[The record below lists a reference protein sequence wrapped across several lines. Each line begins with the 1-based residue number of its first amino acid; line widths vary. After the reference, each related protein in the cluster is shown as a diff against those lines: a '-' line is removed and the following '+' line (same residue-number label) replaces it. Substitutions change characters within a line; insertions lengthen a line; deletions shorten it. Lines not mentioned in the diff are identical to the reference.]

1 MLVWSSAQQ
10 AVVGANKANDYT
22 YDFSE
27 ILGEE
32 LDEAPVVIPM
42 VYNGS
47 ATLGRYG
54 MSSINLVSVSKT
66 SVTVRIFNGATD
78 SVQWY
83 IRLVVIT
90 SR

>member
-10 AVVGANKANDYT
+10 AVVGANKSNDYT

-32 LDEAPVVIPM
+32 LDEAPVVIPT

>member
-22 YDFSE
+22 YDSSE
-27 ILGEE
+27 ILGEAF
-32 LDEAPVVIPM
+32 DEPPVVIPM

-47 ATLGRYG
+47 ASLGRYG